1 MAVEKTYEVVGSNK
15 MLTRHMKFMVKVPQG
30 DGHIIVPRSITL
42 KGHIRPRRIKG
53 RLITSEPALI
63 EAIDQRIVNAGN
75 KTGIICLSEKQI
87 DDSLADKTPDVVQT
101 KTGENRFINEVQAT
115 EIEGNPDKPDA
126 DTGDTSPADQ
136 PPPPPVITQKKEV
149 PGISRVQDAK
159 EWLLKNI
166 DGLKTRDVTNKD
178 QITRVASDNNIIFV
192 DLL

>member
-1 MAVEKTYEVVGSNK
+1 MAVEKTYEVVGSKN

-63 EAIDQRIVNAGN
+63 EAIDQRIANAGN

-115 EIEGNPDKPDA
+115 EIEGNPVQNDGTASPD
-126 DTGDTSPADQ
+126 ADQ
-136 PPPPPVITQKKEV
+136 PPPPPVITKKKEV
-149 PGISRVQDAK
+149 PGISKVQDAK
-159 EWLLKNI
+159 EWLLEKI
-166 DGLKTRDVTNKD
+166 DGLKTRDVTNKE
-178 QITRVASDNNIIFV
+178 QITRVASDNGIIFV
-192 DLL
+192 DLA